1 MCGPA
6 VPGGTV
12 ESLLV
17 ASVLIHGIQQVTVQG
32 WETWG
37 FVNSLIGSSCA

>member
-17 ASVLIHGIQQVTVQG
+17 PSVLIHGIQQVTVQG

-37 FVNSLIGSSCA
+37 FVNSLIGSS